1 MQRKTALI
9 TGALGQDGRLLAE
22 LLLSRGYKVVGVDLK
37 GEGPRLTGALA
48 EMELVTDDIT
58 APFVV
63 RTLLDR
69 CSPNEI
75 YHLAAV
81 HHSSQETSISEAL
94 IGKDDMIAINFLA
107 TKVLAFAILELK
119 LNCHFIFASSSQI
132 FTPVNM
138 THEVNEQTPRSPS
151 TFYGHVKSWS
161 MDLLT
166 YLRNESGLRTST
178 AILFNHESPKRGLQF
193 VSRKITNAAALAASG
208 LNPRLKLQNIG
219 SRVDWSSASDVVQA
233 LSLIGQSMDSN
244 DYVVGSNKLH
254 SVRDFLDSAFQH
266 VNLDWTKFTEFDKDI
281 LTPALVA
288 QADKIKTS
296 LKWQGMT
303 SFKHMVS
310 NMVEHDLNEISK

>member
-58 APFVV
+58 APSVV

-81 HHSSQETSISEAL
+81 HHSAQEISISEAL
-94 IGKDDMIAINFLA
+94 IGKDGMIAINFLA

-119 LNCHFIFASSSQI
+119 LNCHFVFASSSQI

-138 THEVNEQTPRSPS
+138 THEVNEQTQRCPS
-151 TFYGHVKSWS
+151 SFYGHVKSWS

-166 YLRNESGLRTST
+166 HLRNESGLRTST

-193 VSRKITNAAALAASG
+193 VSRKITNAAARAASG
-208 LNPRLKLQNIG
+208 LKPCLTLQNIG

-233 LSLIGQSMDSN
+233 LSLIGQSLHSN
-244 DYVVGSNKLH
+244 DYVVGSNNLH
-254 SVRDFLDSAFQH
+254 SVRDFLDLSFKH
-266 VNLDWTKFTEFDKDI
+266 VNLDWTKYTEFEKDI
-281 LTPALVA
+281 CTPALVA
-288 QADKIKTS
+288 QADNIKKILNWK
-296 LKWQGMT
+296 QMT
-303 SFKHMVS
+303 SFEQMVI
-310 NMVEHDLNEISK
+310 NMVDHDVNEISK

>member
-37 GEGPRLTGALA
+37 GEELRPIGALA
-48 EMELVTDDIT
+48 EMEFVSDDIT
-58 APFVV
+58 DPSVV

-81 HHSSQETSISEAL
+81 HHSSQEKAISEAL
-94 IGKDDMIAINFLA
+94 IGKGEMIAINFLA

-119 LNCHFIFASSSQI
+119 LNCHFVFASSSQI

-138 THEVNEQTPRSPS
+138 THEVNEKTPRSPS

-208 LNPRLKLQNIG
+208 LNPRLQLQNIG

-281 LTPALVA
+281 LTPALIA
-288 QADKIKTS
+288 QADKIKSS

-303 SFKHMVS
+303 SFEHMVS
-310 NMVEHDLNEISK
+310 NMVDHDLNEISK

>member
-37 GEGPRLTGALA
+37 REGLRFIGALA
-48 EMELVTDDIT
+48 EMEFVSDDIT
-58 APFVV
+58 DPSVV

-81 HHSSQETSISEAL
+81 HHSSQETSISQAL
-94 IGKDDMIAINFLA
+94 IVKDDMIAINFLA

-119 LNCHFIFASSSQI
+119 MNCHLVFASSSQI

-138 THEVNEQTPRSPS
+138 THEVNEQTSRSPS

-193 VSRKITNAAALAASG
+193 VSRKITNAAARASSG
-208 LNPRLKLQNIG
+208 HKSFLKLQNIG
-219 SRVDWSSASDVVQA
+219 ARVDWSCANDVVQA
-233 LSLIGQSMDSN
+233 LSLIGQSMVSN

-254 SVRDFLDSAFQH
+254 SVRDLLDLAFQH
-266 VNLDWTKFTEFDKDI
+266 VNLDWTKFTEFEKDDC
-281 LTPALVA
+281 TPALVA
-288 QADKIKTS
+288 KADKIIDELNWKRI
-296 LKWQGMT
+296 T
-303 SFKHMVS
+303 SFEQMVN
-310 NMVEHDLNEISK
+310 NMVDHDLSF